1 MGNARRTLAALVV
14 GLTVTT
20 GLVGSESQATSAR
33 DTRPCV
39 SQRESRNV
47 HVMLT
52 RTQLERRWE
61 VRGLAVSRP
70 SITDSALMSG
80 EFARLYALCGYDLD
94 EAWIAVFYDVD
105 TRRWKGKYPFVH
117 PDATLT
123 GAP

>member
-1 MGNARRTLAALVV
+1 
-14 GLTVTT
+14 
-20 GLVGSESQATSAR
+20 
-33 DTRPCV
+33 
-39 SQRESRNV
+39 
-47 HVMLT
+47 MLT

-70 SITDSALMSG
+70 SITDSALLPG

-105 TRRWKGKYPFVH
+105 TRNWKAKYRFVH

-123 GAP
+123 GQP